1 MSHIH
6 VKDKA
11 TGHEYV
17 VRESLFDAEKHEKTG
32 KSVRDAHGDLVSP
45 KFKTT
50 VDKAASRKTSGK
62 APAESGQQA
71 ETEKE

>member
-17 VRESLFDAEKHEKTG
+17 VREALFDAEKHEKTG
-32 KSVRDAHGDLVSP
+32 KPVLDRHGDLARP
-45 KFKTT
+45 KFRTT
-50 VDKAASRKTSGK
+50 VGREAEKKARRRQAASEDGSTS
-62 APAESGQQA
+62 EQ
-71 ETEKE
+71 